1 MYLENP
7 KEPIIWDGGSSCQAY
22 TYISKENSSLPAA
35 MSSLT
40 DVFPFTTCSPLQ
52 VLQKLYKPIF
62 WKAKKL
68 SQERKI
74 ITGDKPY
81 RYSIK
86 CWQTPPPKELSALNV
101 TTIANDDWLI
111 GSYVQLTVECNVRK
125 KITRICY
132 FETENCTL
140 TIFPLPLHR
149 EQVHSTVNI
158 PFCMYICIH
167 DKILKVRVV
176 PLIQCKLSSK
186 LQEQDRTRIQL
197 MFYITVRLVKLLL

>member
-1 MYLENP
+1 MEGVHVKHIHISVKKIPPYLRLCLAWLTFSP
-7 KEPIIWDGGSSCQAY
+7 
-22 TYISKENSSLPAA
+22 SLP
-35 MSSLT
+35 
-40 DVFPFTTCSPLQ
+40 
-52 VLQKLYKPIF
+52 VLLCKSCKNSTNQYFEKQ
-62 WKAKKL
+62 KKL

-86 CWQTPPPKELSALNV
+86 CWQTSPPKELSALNV

-197 MFYITVRLVKLLL
+197 MVSITVRLVKLLL